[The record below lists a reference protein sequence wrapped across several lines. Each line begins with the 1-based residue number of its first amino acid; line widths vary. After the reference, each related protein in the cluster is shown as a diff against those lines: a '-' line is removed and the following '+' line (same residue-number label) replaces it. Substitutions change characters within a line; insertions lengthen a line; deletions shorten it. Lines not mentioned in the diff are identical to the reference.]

1 MSNKNPDNNNIEDK
15 ELKDREKVQDTED
28 SEVKGNELKEEPDIT
43 EDGKIDTEMMED
55 SLEESESTRSF
66 SGWKKYMFMTI
77 AVIGALYHLYIL
89 NFNPIDPWLFRSNHV
104 VFGTVL
110 SLMFY
115 KGWKTKSNKIPII
128 DWVLIAAAIFI
139 GYYIAAN
146 LTTLVFRFGV
156 TPTTMD
162 VIVATVGILLVLE
175 ITRRT
180 SGWML
185 PILAGIFIAYS
196 FLGPYLPGILNHN
209 GYTFDRFVTYI
220 YGLDGV
226 FGITTDVS
234 SKYIILFII
243 FGAFL
248 QMSGVGQYFI
258 DVAFRLAGWMRG
270 GPAKVAVFASALMG
284 MINGTS
290 AGNVVATGSLTIPLM
305 KKTGYRP
312 QFAAATEAT
321 ASAGGQILPPIMGAG
336 AFLMAEITG
345 IAYSEIIIAA
355 IIPAVLYFVSVYFM
369 VDFQALK
376 DDLKGVP
383 RNLLPETARLVKQAY
398 LFIPIILLI
407 FLLVSGYSVI
417 FAGTVGIVL
426 CFFLSLFRKETR
438 MGIMK
443 VLEALELG
451 MKNSL
456 QLIAIIA
463 TAGIIVGVIA
473 LTGVGQ
479 RFSTMLLAIA
489 DNNML
494 IALIF
499 AMLLSIILG
508 MGMPTT
514 AAYAVAASVV
524 APGLVRMGMEPLL
537 AHMFVFYYAVI
548 SAITPPVALAAFAA
562 AGITGTDPM
571 KTAAEAFKIGLVA
584 FIVPFMMFYSP
595 ELLLL
600 SDDNLAIVLAVF
612 TALIGVYFL
621 SAAVQGWFFKKRTA
635 WYTRILLLAIAVLLM
650 LSGLTTDL
658 IALGLIVAAFLIQKF
673 VNKREP
679 HQKNLSSEN
688 GDNVNMT

>member
-1 MSNKNPDNNNIEDK
+1 MSNKKPDNNNIEDK
-15 ELKDREKVQDTED
+15 DFKDREKMQDTENNG
-28 SEVKGNELKEEPDIT
+28 EKENILKDEPDFT
-43 EDGKIDTEMMED
+43 EDGKIDTEMVED
-55 SLEESESTRSF
+55 SLEESESTRKF
-66 SGWKKYMFMTI
+66 SGWKKYLFMSI
-77 AVIGALYHLYIL
+77 AVVGALYHLYIL
-89 NFNPIDPWLFRSNHV
+89 NFNPIDPWVFRSNHV

-156 TPTTMD
+156 APTTMD

-175 ITRRT
+175 ITRRS

-209 GYTFDRFVTYI
+209 GYAFDRFITYI

-355 IIPAVLYFVSVYFM
+355 IIPAILYFVSVYFM

-383 RNLLPETARLVKQAY
+383 RNLLPETAKLVKQAY

-426 CFFLSLFRKETR
+426 CFVLSLFRKETR
-438 MGIMK
+438 MGIVK

-479 RFSTMLLAIA
+479 RFSTMLLTIA
-489 DNNML
+489 DNNIL
-494 IALIF
+494 IALVF

-571 KTAAEAFKIGLVA
+571 KTAAEAFKIGLAA

-600 SDDNLAIVLAVF
+600 SDDNLAIILAVI

-621 SAAVQGWFFKKRTA
+621 SAAVQGWFFRKRTT
-635 WYTRILLLAIAVLLM
+635 WYTRVLLLAIAVLLM
-650 LSGLTTDL
+650 LSGLTTDA
-658 IALGLIVAAFLIQKF
+658 IALGLIVVAFMIQKF

-679 HQKNLSSEN
+679 HQKNLASEN
-688 GDNVNMT
+688 GDNVNTT

>member
-1 MSNKNPDNNNIEDK
+1 MSNKNQNEKNFE
-15 ELKDREKVQDTED
+15 DREKEKNSGT
-28 SEVKGNELKEEPDIT
+28 KLPEEPEIL
-43 EDGKIDTEMMED
+43 ENGKIDTEMMED
-55 SLEESESTRSF
+55 ALEESEDTRHF
-66 SGWKKYMFMTI
+66 TGWKRYLFMFI
-77 AVIGALYHLYIL
+77 AVFGALYHLYIL
-89 NFNPIDPWLFRSNHV
+89 NFNPIDPWVFRSTHI

-110 SLMFY
+110 TLMFY
-115 KGWKTKSNKIPII
+115 KGWKTKSNRIPVV
-128 DWVLIAAAIFI
+128 DWILIAAAVFI
-139 GYYIAAN
+139 GYYIAEN

-180 SGWML
+180 SGWTL
-185 PILAGIFIAYS
+185 PILAGVFIAYS

-209 GYTFDRFVTYI
+209 GYSFERFVTYI

-226 FGITTDVS
+226 FGVTTDVS
-234 SKYIILFII
+234 SRYIILFII

-270 GPAKVAVFASALMG
+270 GPAKVAVIASALMG

-305 KKTGYRP
+305 RRTGYRA

-321 ASAGGQILPPIMGAG
+321 ASSGGQILPPIMGAG

-345 IAYSEIIIAA
+345 IPYSDIIIYA

-376 DDLKGVP
+376 DDLRGVP
-383 RNLLPETARLVKQAY
+383 RKLLPNIPDLAKKSY
-398 LFIPIILLI
+398 LFIPVILLI
-407 FLLVSGYSVI
+407 VMLVSGYSVI
-417 FAGTVGIVL
+417 FAGTVGIIA
-426 CFFLSLFRKETR
+426 CFVLSLVQKETR
-438 MGIMK
+438 MGLMK

-456 QLIAIIA
+456 QLIAIVA
-463 TAGIIVGVIA
+463 SAGIIVGVIA

-489 DNNML
+489 DNNIL
-494 IALIF
+494 FALLF

-524 APGLVRMGMEPLL
+524 APGLVNLGMEPIL

-571 KTAAEAFKIGLVA
+571 KTAGEAFKIGLAA
-584 FIVPFMMFYSP
+584 FIVPFMLFYSP

-600 SDDNLAIVLAVF
+600 SDDTLATILAII
-612 TALIGVYFL
+612 TALLGVYFL
-621 SAAVQGWFFKKRTA
+621 AAAVQGWIFKKTAA
-635 WYTRILLLAIAVLLM
+635 WYTRVLLLAVALLLM
-650 LSGLTTDL
+650 LSGLVTDG
-658 IALGLIVAAFLIQKF
+658 IAVALVIIVFLIQKF
-673 VNKREP
+673 VNQDAP
-679 HQKNLSSEN
+679 HTSSLSADDGN
-688 GDNVNMT
+688 FNTT

>member
-1 MSNKNPDNNNIEDK
+1 MNNKNQDNNYEDK
-15 ELKDREKVQDTED
+15 EIKDGNEENIKQEDQDNKEED
-28 SEVKGNELKEEPDIT
+28 STVA
-43 EDGKIDTEMMED
+43 EDGKINTEIIDDALED
-55 SLEESESTRSF
+55 SASTRNF
-66 SGWKKYMFMTI
+66 TGWKRYMFMAI

-89 NFNPIDPWLFRSNHV
+89 NFNPIDPWVFRSTHI

-110 SLMFY
+110 TLMFY
-115 KGWKTKSNKIPII
+115 KGWKTKSDRIPIL
-128 DWVLIAAAIFI
+128 DWALIAAAIFI

-156 TPTTMD
+156 TPTTLD
-162 VIVATVGILLVLE
+162 VIVSTVGILLVLE

-180 SGWML
+180 SGWTL
-185 PILAGIFIAYS
+185 PILAAVFIAYS
-196 FLGPYLPGILNHN
+196 FLGPYLPGILQHN
-209 GYTFDRFVTYI
+209 GYTFERFVTYI

-226 FGITTDVS
+226 FGVTTDVS
-234 SKYIILFII
+234 SRYIILFII

-270 GPAKVAVFASALMG
+270 GPAKVAVIASALMG

-305 KKTGYRP
+305 RKTGYRA

-345 IAYSEIIIAA
+345 IPYADIIIYA

-383 RNLLPETARLVKQAY
+383 RKLLPNIPDLAKKAY
-398 LFIPIILLI
+398 LFIPVILLI

-417 FAGTVGIVL
+417 FAGTVGIVS
-426 CFFLSLFRKETR
+426 CFVLSLVQKETR
-438 MGIMK
+438 MGLMK
-443 VLEALELG
+443 VLEAFELG

-456 QLIAIIA
+456 QLIAIVA
-463 TAGIIVGVIA
+463 SAGIIVGVIA

-479 RFSTMLLAIA
+479 RFSTMLLTIA
-489 DNNML
+489 DNNIL
-494 IALIF
+494 FALLF

-524 APGLVRMGMEPLL
+524 APGLVNLGMEPIL

-571 KTAAEAFKIGLVA
+571 KTAGEAFKIGLAA
-584 FIVPFMMFYSP
+584 FIVPFMLFYSP

-600 SDDNLAIVLAVF
+600 SDDTLAIILAVV
-612 TALIGVYFL
+612 TAIFGVYFL
-621 SAAVQGWFFKKRTA
+621 SASVQGWIFKKTAA
-635 WYTRILLLAIAVLLM
+635 WYTRIISLGVSFLLM
-650 LSGLTTDL
+650 LSGLVTDG
-658 IALGLIVAAFLIQKF
+658 IAIGLVIVIFLIQKF
-673 VNKREP
+673 INKEEP
-679 HQKNLSSEN
+679 HKKESSIDN
-688 GDNVNMT
+688 GDNLNTT

>member
-1 MSNKNPDNNNIEDK
+1 MKALSNKNQDNNNIDDK
-15 ELKDREKVQDTED
+15 EIKDIEN
-28 SEVKGNELKEEPDIT
+28 SEETGNKLNDETDIT
-43 EDGKIDTEMMED
+43 EDEKIDTEMMED
-55 SLEESESTRSF
+55 ALEESESTRKF
-66 SGWKKYMFMTI
+66 SGWQKYLFMII
-77 AVIGALYHLYIL
+77 AVAGALYHLYIL
-89 NFNPIDPWLFRSNHV
+89 NFNPIDPWVFRSNHV

-115 KGWKTKSNKIPII
+115 KGWKTKSNTIPIV

-185 PILAGIFIAYS
+185 PILAAIFIAYS

-305 KKTGYRP
+305 KKTGYRS

-355 IIPAVLYFVSVYFM
+355 IIPAILYFVSVYFM

-383 RNLLPETARLVKQAY
+383 RRLLPETSRLIKQAY
-398 LFIPIILLI
+398 LFIPIVLLI

-426 CFFLSLFRKETR
+426 CFVLSLFRKETR
-438 MGIMK
+438 MGIFK

-571 KTAAEAFKIGLVA
+571 KTAGEAFKIGLAA

-600 SDDNLAIVLAVF
+600 SDDNFAIILAVI
-612 TALIGVYFL
+612 TALVGVYFL
-621 SAAVQGWFFKKRTA
+621 SAAVQGWFFKKRAA
-635 WYTRILLLAIAVLLM
+635 WYTRILLLTIAVLLM
-650 LSGLTTDL
+650 LSGLATDA
-658 IALGLIVAAFLIQKF
+658 IALGLIVIAFLIQKF

-679 HQKNLSSEN
+679 HQKNISSEN
-688 GDNVNMT
+688 GDNVEIT

>member
-1 MSNKNPDNNNIEDK
+1 MKALSNKNQDNNNIDDK
-15 ELKDREKVQDTED
+15 EIKDIENSEKT
-28 SEVKGNELKEEPDIT
+28 GNKLNDETDIT
-43 EDGKIDTEMMED
+43 EDEKIDTEMMED
-55 SLEESESTRSF
+55 ALEESESTRKF
-66 SGWKKYMFMTI
+66 SGWQKYLFMII
-77 AVIGALYHLYIL
+77 AVAGALYHLYIL
-89 NFNPIDPWLFRSNHV
+89 NFNPIDPWVFRSNHV

-115 KGWKTKSNKIPII
+115 KGWKTKSNTIPIV

-185 PILAGIFIAYS
+185 PILAAIFIAYS

-305 KKTGYRP
+305 KKTGYRS

-355 IIPAVLYFVSVYFM
+355 IIPAILYFVSVYFM

-383 RNLLPETARLVKQAY
+383 RNLLPETSRLIKQAY

-417 FAGTVGIVL
+417 FAGTIGIVL
-426 CFFLSLFRKETR
+426 CFVLSLFRKETR
-438 MGIMK
+438 MGLFK

-499 AMLLSIILG
+499 AMVLSIILG

-571 KTAAEAFKIGLVA
+571 KTAGEAFKIGLAA

-600 SDDNLAIVLAVF
+600 SDDNFAIILAVI
-612 TALIGVYFL
+612 TALVGVYFL
-621 SAAVQGWFFKKRTA
+621 SAAVQGWFFKKRAA
-635 WYTRILLLAIAVLLM
+635 WYTRILLLTIAVLLM
-650 LSGLTTDL
+650 LSGLATDA
-658 IALGLIVAAFLIQKF
+658 IALGLIVIAFLIQKF

-679 HQKNLSSEN
+679 HQKNISSEN
-688 GDNVNMT
+688 GDNVEIT

>member
-1 MSNKNPDNNNIEDK
+1 MSNNHQENKNTEDK
-15 ELKDREKVQDTED
+15 EIKNNHDED
-28 SEVKGNELKEEPDIT
+28 SVFRENE
-43 EDGKIDTEMMED
+43 KIDTEVVED
-55 SLEESESTRSF
+55 ALEGAESTRSF
-66 SGWKKYMFMTI
+66 TGWKRYMFMTI
-77 AVIGALYHLYIL
+77 AVVGALYHLYIL
-89 NFNPIDPWLFRSNHV
+89 NFNPIDPWVFRSTHI

-110 SLMFY
+110 TLMFY
-115 KGWKTKSNKIPII
+115 KGWKSKSNSIPVV
-128 DWVLIAAAIFI
+128 DWMLIAAAIFI

-146 LTTLVFRFGV
+146 LSVIVFRFGV

-162 VIVATVGILLVLE
+162 VIVSTVGILLVLE

-180 SGWML
+180 SGWTL
-185 PILAGIFIAYS
+185 PILAGVFIAYS

-209 GYTFDRFVTYI
+209 GYTFERFVTYI

-226 FGITTDVS
+226 FGVTTDVS
-234 SKYIILFII
+234 SRYIILFII

-270 GPAKVAVFASALMG
+270 GPAKVAVIASALMG

-305 KKTGYRP
+305 KRTGYRP

-345 IAYSEIIIAA
+345 IPYSEIIIYA

-376 DDLKGVP
+376 EDLKGVP
-383 RNLLPETARLVKQAY
+383 RKLLPNIPDLAKKAY
-398 LFIPIILLI
+398 LFIPVILLI

-417 FAGTVGIVL
+417 FAGTVGIIS
-426 CFFLSLFRKETR
+426 CFVLSLVQKETR
-438 MGIMK
+438 MGLMK

-456 QLIAIIA
+456 QLIAIVA
-463 TAGIIVGVIA
+463 SAGIIVGVIA

-479 RFSTMLLAIA
+479 RFSTMLLTIA
-489 DNNML
+489 DNNIL
-494 IALIF
+494 FALIF

-524 APGLVRMGMEPLL
+524 APGLVNLGMEPIL

-571 KTAAEAFKIGLVA
+571 RTAGEAFKIGLAA
-584 FIVPFMMFYSP
+584 FIVPFMLFYSP

-600 SDDNLAIVLAVF
+600 SDDTVAIILAVI
-612 TALIGVYFL
+612 TALLGVYFL
-621 SAAVQGWFFKKRTA
+621 AAAVQGWIFKKTA
-635 WYTRILLLAIAVLLM
+635 SWYTRILLIAVALLLM
-650 LSGLTTDL
+650 LSGLVTDG
-658 IALGLIVAAFLIQKF
+658 IAIGLVVVVFLIQKF
-673 VNKREP
+673 INKNEP
-679 HQKNLSSEN
+679 HKKELSDDKRDNLN
-688 GDNVNMT
+688 TT

>member
-1 MSNKNPDNNNIEDK
+1 MSNKNQDDNNTKDK
-15 ELKDREKVQDTED
+15 EIKDKKDAENKLKDEPGIAED
-28 SEVKGNELKEEPDIT
+28 DIG

-55 SLEESESTRSF
+55 ALEESASTRSF
-66 SGWKKYMFMTI
+66 TGWKRYMFMII
-77 AVIGALYHLYIL
+77 AVVGALYHLYIL
-89 NFNPIDPWLFRSNHV
+89 NFNPIDPWVFRSTHI

-110 SLMFY
+110 TLMFY
-115 KGWKTKSNKIPII
+115 KGWKTKSNRIPIV

-162 VIVATVGILLVLE
+162 VIVSTVGVLLVLE

-180 SGWML
+180 SGWTL
-185 PILAGIFIAYS
+185 PILAGVFIAYS

-209 GYTFDRFVTYI
+209 GYSFERFITYI

-226 FGITTDVS
+226 FGVTTDVS
-234 SKYIILFII
+234 SRYIILFII

-270 GPAKVAVFASALMG
+270 GPAKVAVIASALMG

-345 IAYSEIIIAA
+345 IPYSEIIIYA

-376 DDLKGVP
+376 DDLRGVP
-383 RNLLPETARLVKQAY
+383 RKLLPNTKDLVKKAY
-398 LFIPIILLI
+398 LFIPVLLLLV
-407 FLLVSGYSVI
+407 LLVSGYSII
-417 FAGTVGIVL
+417 FAGTVGIVS
-426 CFFLSLFRKETR
+426 CFILSLVQKETR

-456 QLIAIIA
+456 QLIAIVA
-463 TAGIIVGVIA
+463 SAGIIVGVIA

-479 RFSTMLLAIA
+479 RFSTMLLTIA
-489 DNNML
+489 DNNIL
-494 IALIF
+494 FALIF

-524 APGLVRMGMEPLL
+524 APGLINLGMEPIL

-571 KTAAEAFKIGLVA
+571 KTAGEAFKIGLAA
-584 FIVPFMMFYSP
+584 FIVPFMLFYSP

-600 SDDNLAIVLAVF
+600 SDDTLAIILAVV
-612 TALIGVYFL
+612 TAILGVYFL
-621 SAAVQGWFFKKRTA
+621 AAAVQGWIFKKTAA
-635 WYTRILLLAIAVLLM
+635 WYTRVLLLATALLLM
-650 LSGLTTDL
+650 LSGIVTDS
-658 IALGLIVAAFLIQKF
+658 IAVGLVVVVFLIQKF
-673 VNKREP
+673 INKNEP
-679 HQKNLSSEN
+679 HQKEPSPEE
-688 GDNVNMT
+688 GDNLNTT